1 MTGQRGTIEVRP
13 GASLWW
19 SGDLWTVAALEGRSA
34 TIVRGDRTAV
44 LDLAVLAGEARRVG
58 PGRGI
63 DGDEA
68 DLMSSVVLSA
78 LGPDER
84 RRVTEQAQVIAELLA
99 SRDDWA
105 LRSTQAAEQL
115 GISLRTLQRQIHAFE
130 RRGAVGLV
138 DARLTKACAPRVD
151 PRWDHACLE
160 VLRSHTCSST
170 PTRGAVID
178 EVNRQLVAAFGE
190 GVVPVPHRATAY
202 RRLEVLSKGKHAFGF
217 AKSRRSVAERPQGVL
232 GRLRADRPGQYVV
245 LDTNDLDVFAMEP
258 VTGRWVPVQLT
269 VAMDLFSRCV
279 LGLRLTA
286 ISTRAA
292 DVASVL
298 YQCVRPPEEAGEAW
312 LFHGVPSNVLVGTEV
327 PDGVHQERVGGR
339 PAALPET
346 IVVDHGKQYLSAHVI
361 GACAR
366 LGICVQPAIPYKPT
380 DKPTVERFFRTV
392 RESLLQ
398 HLTGYKGPDVYSR
411 GKDVEKGAFYYVSE
425 LEQIIREWVGSIYH
439 HTVHA
444 GLALAEVPGAR
455 FTPAQMFE
463 IGLARTGGIVLPASP
478 DLAFEFLDVEWRHI
492 HHYGVEVRGLRYDG
506 PGLNDY
512 RGVRSPHGGAHRGK
526 WPIHVDSYDVRRAW
540 FKDPADDT
548 WHELTW
554 EHALGLNAPFSSDAV
569 DYAKRLALAENRV
582 VDPAGAVHDLLSSWQ
597 RGEVTAR
604 RDRTLARRLAAQAP
618 PATKEASREV
628 ASLPGVV
635 DLLEHRARR
644 AAPPDDLDVFEAY
657 ASVDRFEV
665 FDE

>member
-202 RRLEVLSKGKHAFGF
+202 RRLEVLSKGKHAFGS

-361 GACAR
+361 GA
-366 LGICVQPAIPYKPT
+366 
-380 DKPTVERFFRTV
+380 
-392 RESLLQ
+392 
-398 HLTGYKGPDVYSR
+398 
-411 GKDVEKGAFYYVSE
+411 
-425 LEQIIREWVGSIYH
+425 
-439 HTVHA
+439 
-444 GLALAEVPGAR
+444 
-455 FTPAQMFE
+455 
-463 IGLARTGGIVLPASP
+463 
-478 DLAFEFLDVEWRHI
+478 
-492 HHYGVEVRGLRYDG
+492 
-506 PGLNDY
+506 
-512 RGVRSPHGGAHRGK
+512 
-526 WPIHVDSYDVRRAW
+526 
-540 FKDPADDT
+540 
-548 WHELTW
+548 
-554 EHALGLNAPFSSDAV
+554 
-569 DYAKRLALAENRV
+569 
-582 VDPAGAVHDLLSSWQ
+582 
-597 RGEVTAR
+597 
-604 RDRTLARRLAAQAP
+604 
-618 PATKEASREV
+618 
-628 ASLPGVV
+628 
-635 DLLEHRARR
+635 
-644 AAPPDDLDVFEAY
+644 
-657 ASVDRFEV
+657 
-665 FDE
+665 

>member
-1 MTGQRGTIEVRP
+1 MTGQRGTVEVRP
-13 GASLWW
+13 GATLWW
-19 SGDLWTVAALEGRSA
+19 SGQLWTVAALEGRCA
-34 TIVRGDRTAV
+34 TVVRDDRTAL
-44 LDLAVLAGEARRVG
+44 LDLAVLASEARTVASESDVD
-58 PGRGI
+58 
-63 DGDEA
+63 DGDR
-68 DLMSSVVLSA
+68 DPTSSVVLAA
-78 LGPDER
+78 LRPEER
-84 RRVTEQAQVIAELLA
+84 RRVNERAQVITELLA
-99 SRDDWA
+99 SREDWA
-105 LRSTQAAEQL
+105 LRSEHAAERL
-115 GISLRTLQRQIHAFE
+115 GVSLRTLQRQVRAFE
-130 RRGAVGLV
+130 RRGAAGLV
-138 DARLTKACAPRVD
+138 DARLTKAGAPRVD
-151 PRWDHACLE
+151 PRWDHACLS
-160 VLRSHTCSST
+160 VLRSHTTAST

-178 EVNRQLVAAFGE
+178 EVNRQLVDAFGP
-190 GVVPVPHRATAY
+190 GVVPIPHRATAY
-202 RRLEVLSKGKHAFGF
+202 RRLEVLSKGKHSFGS
-217 AKSRRSVAERPQGVL
+217 AKSRRSVADRPQGVL

-269 VAMDLFSRCV
+269 VAMDLFSRCI
-279 LGLRLTA
+279 LGLRLTPV
-286 ISTRAA
+286 STRAA

-298 YQCVRPPEEAGEAW
+298 HQCVRPPEEAGEAW
-312 LFHGVPSNVLVGTEV
+312 PFHGVPSNVLIGTEV

-366 LGICVQPAIPYKPT
+366 LGICVQPAIPHKPT

-439 HTVHA
+439 HTPHA
-444 GLALAEVPGAR
+444 GLAMAELPGAR

-540 FKDPADDT
+540 FKDPADGT

-554 EHALGLNAPFSSDAV
+554 EHAPGLNAPFSADAV
-569 DYAKRLALAENRV
+569 EYAKRLALAENRV

-597 RGEVTAR
+597 RGEVIAR

-618 PATKEASREV
+618 VPDVQPSREV

-644 AAPPDDLDVFEAY
+644 AAAPDDLDVFEAY